1 MRIALTLAPLVLFAA
16 TPAAPPST
24 PSAAPGLAAVN
35 QSTLQTFTKEGF
47 RALLLRASAMNVAR
61 ERVDLTDMNLS
72 VFSGDAAEHIE
83 TILLSPE
90 ATFLPDTSVAHGEK
104 TVRFI
109 RDDLEASGTKWTYD
123 HKEKSISLDGN
134 VRVVFHA
141 QLKDI
146 LQ

>member
-1 MRIALTLAPLVLFAA
+1 MRIALSLSPLLLFAA
-16 TPAAPPST
+16 TPAAPPPT
-24 PSAAPGLAAVN
+24 AKPGLAAVN

-47 RALLLRASAMNVAR
+47 RSLLLRASAMHVAR
-61 ERVDLTDMNLS
+61 KQVDLTNMNLS
-72 VFSGDAAEHIE
+72 VFSGDAAEHVD

-90 ATFLPDTSVAHGEK
+90 ATFLPDTNVARGEK

-109 RDDLEASGTKWTYD
+109 RDDLEASGTKWLYD
-123 HKEKSISLDGN
+123 HKEKRISLDGN
-134 VRVVFHA
+134 VRVVFNA

>member
-1 MRIALTLAPLVLFAA
+1 MRIALTLAPLLVFAA
-16 TPAAPPST
+16 TPATPPPAKS
-24 PSAAPGLAAVN
+24 GLAAVN

-47 RALLLRASAMNVAR
+47 RSLLLRASAMKVAR

-72 VFSGDAAEHIE
+72 VFSGDAAEHVD

-90 ATFLPDTSVAHGEK
+90 ATFLPDTNVAHGEK

-123 HKEKSISLDGN
+123 HKVKRISLDGN
-134 VRVVFHA
+134 VRVVFNA

>member
-72 VFSGDAAEHIE
+72 VFSGDAADIKLGRLP
-83 TILLSPE
+83 LLVSAAKVNCGMSNRPPSISRK
-90 ATFLPDTSVAHGEK
+90 LK
-104 TVRFI
+104 FI
-109 RDDLEASGTKWTYD
+109 RSCASAK
-123 HKEKSISLDGN
+123 
-134 VRVVFHA
+134 
-141 QLKDI
+141 I
-146 LQ
+146 L